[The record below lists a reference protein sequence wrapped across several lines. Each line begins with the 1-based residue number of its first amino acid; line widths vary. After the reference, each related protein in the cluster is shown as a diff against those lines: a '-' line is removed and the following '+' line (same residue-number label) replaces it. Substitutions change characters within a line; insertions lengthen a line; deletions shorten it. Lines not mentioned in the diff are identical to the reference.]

1 LNPNNKIVIATD
13 LTEEGLGVLQRATDA
28 AVQIV
33 SPKHQ
38 TVRDA
43 LKDAQAFIARDEIS
57 IDADLLQHASQLKVI
72 GRVGAGLNGID
83 IEAAT
88 ARGIIVT
95 HTPGVSAI
103 AVGEHTLALMLA
115 LSRRLIVT
123 HESLNKG
130 WWLLDRKQQIG
141 TQLYGKTVGIVG
153 LGRVG
158 RVVAQRC
165 LAFGM
170 QILAYDPYLPED
182 QVDDPRILMVGLR
195 ELLQR
200 SDIVTLHVPS
210 TQETRGMFD
219 ADLIQQ
225 MKPGARLINTAF
237 GGAIDEAAAA
247 EAVKSGA
254 LGGVAVDVFSE
265 EPPYNS
271 PLIGLDHVI
280 HTPHIGENTV
290 EAAQDLS
297 LQIVNQVLDALRGTH
312 YRNVVNLPFMPG
324 VDFETIRPYLI
335 LAERIGTLLHVLARY
350 PVRRVAVEYRGEE
363 TLALVKPLTV
373 ALLKG
378 LLAPALGESV
388 SYVNAPVLAAERG
401 IQVMQ
406 AKGLKTGEYTTQV
419 SCQITLE
426 DGENILMSGT
436 LLDRKEPH
444 IVQINEYRLNF
455 VPEGNLLLMGSSDQ
469 PGVIGKVGTLMA
481 DNHINIASW
490 QTGRVQPGGHT
501 LTVLTLDQTLPDE
514 VMQILTSKDFVRHA
528 HQVEFTTLE
537 RTSRG

>member
-1 LNPNNKIVIATD
+1 MKPNKIVIATD
-13 LTEEGLGVLQRATDA
+13 LTDEGLAVLQQA
-28 AVQIV
+28 ADVTVQVV
-33 SPKHQ
+33 SPKLQ

-43 LKDAQAFIARDEIS
+43 VKDAQALIARDEIAM
-57 IDADLLQHASQLKVI
+57 DADLLRHAPDLKVM

-83 IEAAT
+83 IESAT

-95 HTPGVSAI
+95 HTPGVSAT
-103 AVGEHTLALMLA
+103 AAGEHTLALMLA
-115 LSRRLIVT
+115 LSRRLVVT
-123 HESLNKG
+123 HSSLKEG

-141 TQLYGKTVGIVG
+141 TQLYGKTLGIVG

-182 QVDDPRILMVGLR
+182 QVEDPRIMLVGLR

-200 SDIVTLHVPS
+200 SDFVSLHVPS

-219 ADLIQQ
+219 AALIQQ

-247 EAVKSGA
+247 DAVKSGA
-254 LGGVAVDVFSE
+254 LGGVAVDVYSE

-271 PLIGLDHVI
+271 PLIGLDSVI
-280 HTPHIGENTV
+280 HTPHIAENTI

-297 LQIVNQVLDALRGTH
+297 LQIVHQVLDALRGTD

-324 VDFETIRPYLI
+324 VDFETIRPYLL

-419 SCQITLE
+419 SCEITLE

-444 IVQINEYRLNF
+444 IVQINEYRMNF
-455 VPEGNLLLMGSSDQ
+455 VPEGILLLMGSSDQ

-501 LTVLTLDQTLPDE
+501 LTVLALDQTLPED
-514 VMQILTSKDFVRHA
+514 VMQILSAKDFVRHA
-528 HQVEFTTLE
+528 HQVEFPTVE
-537 RTSRG
+537 RTTRG

>member
-1 LNPNNKIVIATD
+1 
-13 LTEEGLGVLQRATDA
+13 
-28 AVQIV
+28 
-33 SPKHQ
+33 
-38 TVRDA
+38 
-43 LKDAQAFIARDEIS
+43 
-57 IDADLLQHASQLKVI
+57 
-72 GRVGAGLNGID
+72 
-83 IEAAT
+83 
-88 ARGIIVT
+88 
-95 HTPGVSAI
+95 
-103 AVGEHTLALMLA
+103 MLA
-115 LSRRLIVT
+115 LSRRLVVT
-123 HESLNKG
+123 HSSLKEG

-141 TQLYGKTVGIVG
+141 TQLYGKTLGIVG

-182 QVDDPRILMVGLR
+182 QVEDPRIMLVGLR

-200 SDIVTLHVPS
+200 SDFVSLHVPS

-219 ADLIQQ
+219 AALIQQ

-247 EAVKSGA
+247 DAVKSGA
-254 LGGVAVDVFSE
+254 LGGVAVDVYSE

-271 PLIGLDHVI
+271 PLIGLDSVI
-280 HTPHIGENTV
+280 HTPHIAENTI

-297 LQIVNQVLDALRGTH
+297 LQIVHQVLDALRGTD

-324 VDFETIRPYLI
+324 VDFETIRPYLL

-419 SCQITLE
+419 SCEITLE

-444 IVQINEYRLNF
+444 IVQINEYRMNF
-455 VPEGNLLLMGSSDQ
+455 VPEGILLLMGSSDQ

-501 LTVLTLDQTLPDE
+501 LTVLALDQTLPED
-514 VMQILTSKDFVRHA
+514 VMQILSAKDFVRHA
-528 HQVEFTTLE
+528 HQVEFPTVE
-537 RTSRG
+537 RTTRG

>member
-1 LNPNNKIVIATD
+1 LKPNKIVIATD
-13 LTEEGLGVLQRATDA
+13 LTDEGLAVLQQA
-28 AVQIV
+28 ADVTVQVV
-33 SPKHQ
+33 SPKLQ

-43 LKDAQAFIARDEIS
+43 VKDAQALIARDEIAM
-57 IDADLLQHASQLKVI
+57 DADLLRHAPDLKVM

-83 IEAAT
+83 IESAT

-95 HTPGVSAI
+95 HTPGVSAT
-103 AVGEHTLALMLA
+103 AAGEHTLALMLA
-115 LSRRLIVT
+115 LSRRLVVT
-123 HESLNKG
+123 HSSLKEG

-141 TQLYGKTVGIVG
+141 TQLYGKTLGIVG

-182 QVDDPRILMVGLR
+182 QVEDPRIMLVGLR

-200 SDIVTLHVPS
+200 SDFVSLHVPS

-219 ADLIQQ
+219 AALIQQ

-247 EAVKSGA
+247 DAVKSGA
-254 LGGVAVDVFSE
+254 LGGVAVDVYSE

-271 PLIGLDHVI
+271 PLIGLDSVI
-280 HTPHIGENTV
+280 HTPHIAENTI

-297 LQIVNQVLDALRGTH
+297 LQIVHQVLDALRGTD

-324 VDFETIRPYLI
+324 VDFETIRPYLL

-419 SCQITLE
+419 SCEITLE

-444 IVQINEYRLNF
+444 IVQINEYRMNF
-455 VPEGNLLLMGSSDQ
+455 VPEGILLLMGSSDQ

-501 LTVLTLDQTLPDE
+501 LTVLALDQTLPED
-514 VMQILTSKDFVRHA
+514 VMQILSAKDFVRHA
-528 HQVEFTTLE
+528 HQVEFPTVE
-537 RTSRG
+537 RTTRG